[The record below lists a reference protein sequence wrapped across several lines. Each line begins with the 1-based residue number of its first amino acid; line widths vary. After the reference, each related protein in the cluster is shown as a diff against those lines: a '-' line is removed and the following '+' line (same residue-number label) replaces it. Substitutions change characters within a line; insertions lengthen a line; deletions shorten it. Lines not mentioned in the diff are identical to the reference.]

1 MSNSYHQVEVLTLR
15 KGYQVATVV
24 TDGARTRSFE
34 VNDTKDHPN
43 LYSAIAHLE
52 AKGFSIQPD
61 IFTEV

>member
-1 MSNSYHQVEVLTLR
+1 MRN
-15 KGYQVATVV
+15 GYKLATVV

-43 LYSAIAHLE
+43 LYSAIAPLE
-52 AKGFSIQPD
+52 AKGYSIQPD